1 MQKKTPKFVAYF
13 RVSTKRQGESG
24 LGLEAQR
31 DVVTR
36 YVRNGLII
44 AEYTEVESGK
54 RCNRPELAKAID
66 HCKLTGA
73 TLIVGKWDRLARDVA
88 FTSNLMK
95 SGIDLV
101 AADNPHANKLTLH
114 ILAAVAE
121 HEGEIISERIKG
133 ALAAARARGTKLGGI
148 RAGAHRFDRTD
159 VERSTA
165 LRRATADDHARRVLP
180 VIAAIRNGRDIP
192 LRELAAE
199 LNARGVA
206 APRGGEWQVGTV
218 WRVLRRAA

>member
-1 MQKKTPKFVAYF
+1 MQKKSQKFVAYF

-31 DVVTR
+31 DVVKR
-36 YVRNGLII
+36 YVRDSHII

-95 SGIDLV
+95 SGVDLV

-121 HEGEIISERIKG
+121 HEGEIISERIRA
-133 ALAAARARGTKLGGI
+133 ALKAAKARGTQLGGV
-148 RAGAHRFDRTD
+148 REGMHSFGKAD
-159 VERSTA
+159 VDKSA
-165 LRRATADDHARRVLP
+165 AVRRASSAEHARRVLP
-180 VIAAIRNGRDIP
+180 VIAARMRSGKT
-192 LRELAAE
+192 LREMAAE
-199 LNARGVA
+199 LNSLGVST
-206 APRGGEWQVGTV
+206 PRGGEWKPGTV
-218 WRVLRRAA
+218 WRILKAAG